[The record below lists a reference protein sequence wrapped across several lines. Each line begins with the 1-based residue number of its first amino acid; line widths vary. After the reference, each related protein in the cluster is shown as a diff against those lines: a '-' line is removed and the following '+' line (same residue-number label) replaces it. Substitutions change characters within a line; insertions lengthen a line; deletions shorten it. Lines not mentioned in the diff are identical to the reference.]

1 MLYKHLWS
9 LLLSFGLILTAALL
23 LTGAA
28 GPKTNAAGEIPP
40 VPDPIPDNAVIFFE
54 DINYAGH
61 WFMYYT
67 DRDNNDLRS
76 IYVET
81 NPNVNWNDRIS
92 SLKVGKNACVT
103 FWKDILYHGSKGSYA
118 ANGTSVMAVPSLVG
132 PGWND
137 KISSLKT
144 RARDNCAKS

>member
-1 MLYKHLWS
+1 MLNKHYWF
-9 LLLSFGLILTAALL
+9 LLLGVGFILTAALL

-28 GPKTNAAGEIPP
+28 GPKANAAGEIPP
-40 VPDPIPDNAVIFFE
+40 VPNPIPDNAVIFFE
-54 DINYAGH
+54 NTNYGGH

-103 FWKDILYHGSKGSYA
+103 FWQDINYRGNKGSYA
-118 ANGTSVMAVPSLVG
+118 ATGTSVMAVPSLVG